1 MGSRL
6 LLSTRYNGIGP
17 WGGTSLPPCGILPA
31 VITPTAC
38 HEGHGQWPK
47 CTGSEGVLVVVVVTI
62 PPCLGWDTLVL
73 IVFNLVGVVTRI
85 VVVMTMI
92 GLGREVLMLVI

>member
-47 CTGSEGVLVVVVVTI
+47 CTGSEGVFVVVVTI

-73 IVFNLVGVVTRI
+73 VVFNLVGVVTRI
-85 VVVMTMI
+85 VAMMI
-92 GLGREVLMLVI
+92 GLGGEVLVVVV